1 MRASFEKI
9 KKVIESCVI
18 LQQIKPCNELLS
30 LFKTTYLLPDEDGCM
45 IMLNEIL
52 KQKEIELFNNF
63 TL

>member
-30 LFKTTYLLPDEDGCM
+30 LFKTIYYVTDEDGCM